1 MEKMCI
7 RDRYMAGELA
17 LKFGN
22 GLRVNAIAPGFFLT
36 EQKDV
41 YKRQYFLLDME

>member
-1 MEKMCI
+1 
-7 RDRYMAGELA
+7 MAGELA

-36 EQKDV
+36 DRNRALLTNPDV
-41 YKRQYFLLDME
+41 L